1 MDISQLPRL
10 VESLPEDLRIIFTH
24 IFDLSINKG
33 ELVLPDTIKDWAQSK
48 FGKCQEQLIV
58 RVTNKITYEGTLFN
72 ELRSKKPVDIKTG
85 EKLEKIVEE
94 TRGGP
99 FCNPEIQTPA
109 DPFGRVKGKHCITAA
124 NIAKYDYL
132 HGLIIF
138 NDHYPFI
145 YDREKIT
152 DYLLTAT
159 EWFKKANEY
168 HSRAIYPFFM
178 WNCLWRAAAS
188 IVHGHAQV
196 LISDK
201 PYSTTEFVRDV
212 VSSYSRTY
220 SSDYFSDLFAVHQ
233 ALGLGTE
240 VNKVKVMVNLA
251 PIKEKEII
259 MISRELANLPSCI
272 SRTLRCYYR
281 LGVRS
286 FTLAIF
292 MPPMEELPEWKD
304 FPYVVRL
311 VDRGDPMSR
320 TTDIGAMEL
329 YAGHSVVSSDPF
341 KVFKELE
348 KELKL
353 K

>member
-1 MDISQLPRL
+1 M
-10 VESLPEDLRIIFTH
+10 
-24 IFDLSINKG
+24 NKG
-33 ELVLPDTIKDWAQSK
+33 ELVLSDTIKEWAESK
-48 FGKCQEQLIV
+48 FGNCEEQHIV
-58 RVTNKITYEGTLFN
+58 RVTNKITHEGTLFN
-72 ELRSKKPVDIKTG
+72 ELRSKRPVDVKIG
-85 EKLEKIVEE
+85 EELDKIIEE

-99 FCNPEIQTPA
+99 FCYPETRTPA

-132 HGLIIF
+132 HGVIIF

-145 YDREKIT
+145 HDQEKIG
-152 DYLLTAT
+152 DYLQTAS
-159 EWFKKANEY
+159 EWFKRATD
-168 HSRAIYPFFM
+168 HDSRAIYPFFM

-201 PYSTTEFVRDV
+201 PYSTAEFLKN
-212 VSSYSRTY
+212 SALTYSRTHG
-220 SSDYFSDLFAVHQ
+220 SDYFNDLFAVHQ

-240 VNKVKVMVNLA
+240 AGEVKVMANLA

-259 MISRELANLPSCI
+259 MISKSLKDLPFCI
-272 SRTLRCYYR
+272 SRALKCYYR

-286 FTLAIF
+286 FTLAVF
-292 MPPMEELPEWKD
+292 MPPVMEMPQWKN
-304 FPYVVRL
+304 FPYFVRL
-311 VDRGDPMSR
+311 VDRGNPMSR

-329 YAGHSVVSSDPF
+329 YAGDSVVSGDPF

-348 KELKL
+348 NELK
-353 K
+353 